1 MSFWKTT
8 LYLLIS
14 APFNPGQTQFEDTD
28 WRDYLS
34 YYVLPV
40 STWWVFPL
48 LCMLYF
54 SGLVLR
60 AFREAQIAAK
70 GKMKKV
76 D

>member
-1 MSFWKTT
+1 MTFWKTT
-8 LYLLIS
+8 LYMLLS
-14 APFNPGQTQFEDTD
+14 APFIAGHTHFAGID
-28 WRDYLS
+28 WGDYLM
-34 YYVLPV
+34 YYFVPV
-40 STWWVFPL
+40 SVWLLVSL

-54 SGLVLR
+54 GGKISR